1 MVDSQVFLVESFVAM
16 RGVKEKPNALGDAEK
31 HKSH

>member
-31 HKSH
+31 HKSQ